1 MKWISPRKCIY
12 DIKIEDLLKQKTHK
26 IINGN
31 LTFILGML
39 DIDTPFFGMT
49 KKIGLYLE
57 CIENG
62 SSKVLIFGHSILD
75 EGNIKLKP
83 YNGFKTLS
91 YLKDRNKRLIA
102 IKLVRIH
109 SSFIEEYTY

>member
-1 MKWISPRKCIY
+1 MKWISPMKCIY
-12 DIKIEDLLKQKTHK
+12 DLKIEDLLKQKPHK

-31 LTFILGML
+31 LTFLIGML

-49 KKIGLYLE
+49 KKIGLSLE

-62 SSKVLIFGHSILD
+62 PSKVLIFGHSILG

-83 YNGFKTLS
+83 YTGFRLLAS
-91 YLKDRNKRLIA
+91 LKDRNKRLIA
-102 IKLVRIH
+102 GRLVRMH
-109 SSFIEEYTY
+109 YSFIEEYTC